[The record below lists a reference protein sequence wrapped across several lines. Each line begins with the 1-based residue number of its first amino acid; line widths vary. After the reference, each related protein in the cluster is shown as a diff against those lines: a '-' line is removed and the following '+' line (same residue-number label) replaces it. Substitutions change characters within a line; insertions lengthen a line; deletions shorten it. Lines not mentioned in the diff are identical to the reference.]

1 MDDAVG
7 GEGDPT
13 ASHQIRRGIILA
25 LDGSEQRTTLEDNN
39 NLGQFDESLRPISR
53 QHTTRS
59 RPRQLTYPFDDTRVQ
74 YHLSHCDSSELAENA
89 RLE

>member
-1 MDDAVG
+1 MTVG
-7 GEGDPT
+7 VEGDPT
-13 ASHQIRRGIILA
+13 ASHQIRRGIII
-25 LDGSEQRTTLEDNN
+25 GPGWKRTTLQDN

-74 YHLSHCDSSELAENA
+74 YHLPHCDSSELAENA